1 MEIRQFHLIGHYCE
15 QSNHLWS
22 WGVLAR
28 VLGGRAPFENFLRF
42 QMAFYWLKMPRNCQN
57 NIYSKLETFDFYL
70 DLATL
75 GISFQWKCKLP
86 LLKNAN
92 KN

>member
-1 MEIRQFHLIGHYCE
+1 
-15 QSNHLWS
+15 
-22 WGVLAR
+22 
-28 VLGGRAPFENFLRF
+28 
-42 QMAFYWLKMPRNCQN
+42 MPRNCQN

-70 DLATL
+70 DLATH